1 MTDEI
6 VFLSK
11 SQWVT
16 SKGNV
21 CCYYDTKLHL
31 PDCGIFSRLSTNAS
45 LCEIG
50 IFILIYDVALN
61 VADAYS
67 NTHQSESLRFTFN
80 ITQPSA
86 PSACPGNAWTEA
98 RVTAFCNGHFF
109 LDPHILAKSH
119 NEFRVSSGHAE
130 DRWKKWQKA
139 RAGVTAR
146 TRGGGRVSRAKLIG
160 WARRSVT
167 TSCGSPLS
175 GCCLKSLMEPINK
188 DRVCARNRVQPEEVA
203 KQAAVGRVKP
213 AVISKLSVI

>member
-6 VFLSK
+6 AFLSK

-67 NTHQSESLRFTFN
+67 NTHQSESLRFTRLISHSHLRHRRALGIRGQRPEWRTFAMATSFL
-80 ITQPSA
+80 IHTYWPSLIMSFEWVVVMQKIDGKSGKRLA
-86 PSACPGNAWTEA
+86 QVSQQ
-98 RVTAFCNGHFF
+98 GH
-109 LDPHILAKSH
+109 
-119 NEFRVSSGHAE
+119 EVEGEWAE
-130 DRWKKWQKA
+130 
-139 RAGVTAR
+139 
-146 TRGGGRVSRAKLIG
+146 
-160 WARRSVT
+160 
-167 TSCGSPLS
+167 P
-175 GCCLKSLMEPINK
+175 N
-188 DRVCARNRVQPEEVA
+188 
-203 KQAAVGRVKP
+203 
-213 AVISKLSVI
+213 